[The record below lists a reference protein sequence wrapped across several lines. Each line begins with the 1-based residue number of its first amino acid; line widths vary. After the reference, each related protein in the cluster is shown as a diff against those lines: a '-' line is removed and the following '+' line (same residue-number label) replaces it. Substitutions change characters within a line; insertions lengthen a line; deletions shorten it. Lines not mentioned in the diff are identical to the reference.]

1 MGLSRENAIME
12 TPNPKGMTSPS
23 YHERLHTPKSMR
35 RELRKQA
42 MPVDKGCGAANR
54 SRPVNCYGKARP
66 DTPLEAARIL
76 VQCKG
81 IKPKEG
87 YTYDQMVNDVAGV
100 LEGLSKRALARASGW
115 KNVKHT
121 RQSIKRIKIMPKK
134 EKRELAPAGAFCE
147 AGPVK
152 DIKDLGFMHRL
163 EAIREKDARRQ
174 DGRILT
180 RSERRH

>member
-1 MGLSRENAIME
+1 ME
-12 TPNPKGMTSPS
+12 TPNPRGMTSPS

-87 YTYDQMVNDVAGV
+87 YTHDQMVRDVADV
-100 LEGLSKRALARASGW
+100 LKGLSKRALAQASGW

-121 RQSIKRIKIMPKK
+121 RQSVKRVKIMPKK
-134 EKRELAPAGAFCE
+134 DKKRELAPVGAFRK
-147 AGPVK
+147 AGPIR
-152 DIKDLGFMHRL
+152 DIKDLGFIYRL
-163 EAIREKDARRQ
+163 EAIREKDTRLQ

-180 RSERRH
+180 RSERRR